1 MRDTAPAVA
10 ACDLCPFDCKIEDG
24 KLGKCRVRGAKDGRV
39 QLMTYGH
46 VTTVEVGPIEMKP
59 LYHYRPGDNVL
70 SVGSSGC
77 NMFCKYCQNYEI
89 SQVAKGHGQQLS
101 PAEIVSMALVEGA
114 RGIAF
119 TYSEPFV
126 WYEFVMD
133 VAKHAKDASLYTVL
147 KTNGYAEPRAF
158 ERMVSRMDAVNID
171 FKGDQQVYRDVCGIE
186 MSGDLDS
193 WPVTESLR
201 TVRRLGRH
209 LEVSALM
216 VSPYCSSA
224 ARLKTVFAAIR
235 KATSRD
241 TPIHLLRFIP
251 DFRMLS
257 HPATT
262 NDDLEMARSLAS
274 EDFDHVYIQFAGYPG
289 DTECV
294 SCGKPMVRRRTAKLI
309 SDDMDGVR
317 CRACGHEHNF
327 VR

>member
-1 MRDTAPAVA
+1 MA
-10 ACDLCPFDCKIEDG
+10 ACDLCPFNCEIEEG
-24 KLGKCRVRGAKDGRV
+24 KLGQCRVRGTKDGKV
-39 QLMTYGH
+39 QLLTYGW

-59 LYHYRPGDNVL
+59 LYHYKPGDNVL

-89 SQVAKGHGQQLS
+89 SQVAKGKGKDFS
-101 PAEIVSMALVEGA
+101 PEDIVKLALIEGA
-114 RGIAF
+114 SGIAF

-126 WYEFVMD
+126 WYEYVMD
-133 VAKHAKDASLYTVL
+133 VATYARRAGLYTVL

-158 ERMVSRMDAVNID
+158 ERMLSVMDAVNVD
-171 FKGDQQVYRDVCGIE
+171 FKGDRQVYSDVCGI
-186 MSGDLDS
+186 DLNDDMPS
-193 WPVTESLR
+193 WPITESLR
-201 TVRRLGRH
+201 AAKKKAH

-216 VSPYCSSA
+216 VRPYCADLDRLA
-224 ARLKTVFAAIR
+224 AVFATIQ

-257 HPATT
+257 HPATST
-262 NDDLEMARSLAS
+262 EDLEAAKTLAARFF
-274 EDFDHVYIQFAGYPG
+274 EYVYIQFAGLPS

-294 SCGKPMVRRRTAKLI
+294 SCGEVLVKRKAAKFLAN
-309 SDDMDGVR
+309 DLDGV
-317 CRACGHEHNF
+317 CCQKCGREHNF